1 MKSKLIALSLGSL
14 ALVSGA
20 LAQATPP
27 PDPLDFTTSL
37 ESVQADLGSMIT
49 TNGPA
54 LLGIVVIMAAFVFV
68 IRWVRKLAKGG

>member
-1 MKSKLIALSLGSL
+1 MKKKLMLVALATVGIA
-14 ALVSGA
+14 SGA
-20 LAQATPP
+20 LAQTA

-37 ESVQADLGSMIT
+37 EAVQTDLGTMIT

-68 IRWVRKLAKGG
+68 LRWVRKLARGG